1 MPRTSKCKY
10 CKTEFVKTS
19 PMNPYCR
26 PLCQRQAEAQRKRE
40 KVAKVKVQKEKV
52 KKKKSERTSV
62 LKKKLWEIV
71 SLYIRLRDSDDE
83 NFCTCC
89 AC

>member
-1 MPRTSKCKY
+1 
-10 CKTEFVKTS
+10 
-19 PMNPYCR
+19 MNPYCR